1 MSTMQIQGLPGRTG
15 RRESERG
22 KFNLNQLKANFI
34 SRDSMEKGKREE
46 IATEKENLSQIL
58 HRSCHRHSRNL
69 TTNKPVKLK
78 FYEQETEALTGS
90 RKFMWGKLHWK
101 QR

>member
-1 MSTMQIQGLPGRTG
+1 MSTMQIQGLPG

-46 IATEKENLSQIL
+46 ITTEKENLSQIL
-58 HRSCHRHSRNL
+58 HRRGHRHSRNL
-69 TTNKPVKLK
+69 ATNKPVKLK

-90 RKFMWGKLHWK
+90 RKLMWGKLHWK

>member
-34 SRDSMEKGKREE
+34 SRDSMEKGKQEE

-58 HRSCHRHSRNL
+58 HRRCHRHSRNL

-78 FYEQETEALTGS
+78 FYEQETEAQTGS
-90 RKFMWGKLHWK
+90 RRFMWGKLHWK